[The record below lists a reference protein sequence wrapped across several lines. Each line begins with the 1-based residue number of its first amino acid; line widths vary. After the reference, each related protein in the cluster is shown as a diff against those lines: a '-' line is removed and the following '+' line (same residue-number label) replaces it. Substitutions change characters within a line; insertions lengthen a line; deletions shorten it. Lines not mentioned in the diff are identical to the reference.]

1 MPHSLEVMAEALAW
15 FRRDL
20 GIRAN
25 PEDAPAVWDRYLAD
39 VQDALTSYD
48 P

>member
-1 MPHSLEVMAEALAW
+1 MPHSLEVLAEALTW

-20 GIRAN
+20 GIQAN
-25 PEDAPAVWDRYLAD
+25 PEDAPAAWNRYLAD
-39 VQDALTSYD
+39 VQDSLLAYD